1 MVRTQAPPPPG
12 AVGAP
17 GSGQN
22 GHNGQTGKADPAAVG
37 RILAA
42 QPGTRSYLGTGSVAA
57 NFTGVAGATTVVAY
71 QGDSSWGAC
80 QMVSGRWFTAP
91 GEAVV
96 ADRFLKAAGV
106 RVDDTVTLE
115 HDGRGT
121 PVRIVGEALS
131 TGDSGTRVL
140 MDEPTLTRV
149 GLAFRPDTFS
159 VRLTAGTDRDRYLA
173 ALDTALGPL
182 GLGVF
187 KALGMAPR
195 QTVAMVLTSAGS
207 VGAVAGLAGVPLG
220 IALHGHVLPIMG
232 EAAGTGI
239 PHADLAVYHAPQ
251 IALLAVAGLA
261 IAAGGALL
269 PASWAA
275 RTRTAVALRT
285 E

>member
-1 MVRTQAPPPPG
+1 
-12 AVGAP
+12 
-17 GSGQN
+17 
-22 GHNGQTGKADPAAVG
+22 
-37 RILAA
+37 
-42 QPGTRSYLGTGSVAA
+42 
-57 NFTGVAGATTVVAY
+57 
-71 QGDSSWGAC
+71 
-80 QMVSGRWFTAP
+80 
-91 GEAVV
+91 
-96 ADRFLKAAGV
+96 
-106 RVDDTVTLE
+106 
-115 HDGRGT
+115 
-121 PVRIVGEALS
+121 
-131 TGDSGTRVL
+131 
-140 MDEPTLTRV
+140 MDERTLTRV

-173 ALDTALGPL
+173 ALDTAL

-207 VGAVAGLAGVPLG
+207 VGAVAGLAGVPPG

>member
-17 GSGQN
+17 GPAQTGN
-22 GHNGQTGKADPAAVG
+22 NGQTGKADPAAVA

-42 QPGTRSYLGTGSVAA
+42 QPGTRSYL
-57 NFTGVAGATTVVAY
+57 
-71 QGDSSWGAC
+71 
-80 QMVSGRWFTAP
+80 
-91 GEAVV
+91 
-96 ADRFLKAAGV
+96 
-106 RVDDTVTLE
+106 
-115 HDGRGT
+115 
-121 PVRIVGEALS
+121 
-131 TGDSGTRVL
+131 
-140 MDEPTLTRV
+140 
-149 GLAFRPDTFS
+149 
-159 VRLTAGTDRDRYLA
+159 
-173 ALDTALGPL
+173 DTALGL
-182 GLGVF
+182 AVF
-187 KALGMAPR
+187 EALGMAPR

-220 IALHGHVLPIMG
+220 IALHGHVPPIMG

-275 RTRTAVALRT
+275 RKRTAVALRT

>member
-1 MVRTQAPPPPG
+1 MVGTQAPPPPG

-17 GSGQN
+17 GPAQT
-22 GHNGQTGKADPAAVG
+22 GHNGQTGKADPAAVA

-42 QPGTRSYLGTGSVAA
+42 QPGTRSYLGTGS
-57 NFTGVAGATTVVAY
+57 
-71 QGDSSWGAC
+71 
-80 QMVSGRWFTAP
+80 

-106 RVDDTVTLE
+106 RVGDTVTLE

-140 MDEPTLTRV
+140 MDERTLTRV

-220 IALHGHVLPIMG
+220 IALHGHVPPIMG

-275 RTRTAVALRT
+275 RKRTAVALRT